1 MLTWQ
6 NNGKK
11 SARDDGA
18 GKLTGDATGSVDYL
32 NGTIKLPAYIDSTSV
47 DYVCDEP
54 DRIQVGLADGLGLT
68 AEEKGEV
75 WNITLG
81 TAIPDWRTVSLT
93 ALGSFEEYTSTTVSN
108 SYSGYAAALR

>member
-1 MLTWQ
+1 M
-6 NNGKK
+6 
-11 SARDDGA
+11 
-18 GKLTGDATGSVDYL
+18 DYL

-54 DRIQVGLADGLGLT
+54 DRIQVGLADGRGLT

-81 TAIPDWRTVSLT
+81 TAVPDWRAVSLT

-108 SYSGYAAALR
+108 RYSWESVALR